1 LVHSLFNF
9 RLEPALALYAIGL
22 LEKAVNLATLEK
34 KAEAALLYLHEGAIE
49 HAQARAEADY
59 MDSWCKTELA
69 RIKGLFVGMSG
80 TAATDEA
87 LRHPDYI
94 AALQAAKTANEVWYT
109 AQFKRG
115 AVIEAWRTACSNARA
130 NV

>member
-34 KAEAALLYLHEGAIE
+34 K
-49 HAQARAEADY
+49 AEADY

-109 AQFKRG
+109 AQFKREAAG

>member
-1 LVHSLFNF
+1 M
-9 RLEPALALYAIGL
+9 
-22 LEKAVNLATLEK
+22 NLAALEK

-80 TAATDEA
+80 AAATDEA

-109 AQFKRG
+109 AQFKRDAAS
-115 AVIEAWRTACSNARA
+115 AVINAYQTASANSRA